1 VGGSGAAP
9 FVYAIAP
16 PIPAEPRIDPADMET
31 FLPHG
36 EDLIATV
43 EAREP
48 GLIERPTG
56 LGGTMLF
63 IGVPLSLPLCKLH
76 QD

>member
-16 PIPAEPRIDPADMET
+16 PIPAEPRIDPADMEA
-31 FLPHG
+31 FLPQG

-43 EAREP
+43 E
-48 GLIERPTG
+48 
-56 LGGTMLF
+56 
-63 IGVPLSLPLCKLH
+63 VPANPA
-76 QD
+76 